1 MKPKDDKLG
10 IGVVVPKMVEKR
22 KEKAEKLDAGRVRK
36 AYEKDRKRGE
46 RLREMFYMSDDVERH
61 LRGG

>member
-1 MKPKDDKLG
+1 
-10 IGVVVPKMVEKR
+10 
-22 KEKAEKLDAGRVRK
+22 VRK
-36 AYEKDRKRGE
+36 AYENERKKGE